1 MTRTLVYACLV
12 AALCIVV
19 GVHGECVRVTISVP
33 CRLDENEFMLCTRVG
48 VYCSS
53 WIASM
58 SDEDAMTKFIDSLY
72 DMEMQGPAALSDHA
86 LYTVTPQS
94 MQRGVNYD
102 VRRMTAQRMRTL
114 CGLPSDADA
123 DAELDNVVMDEIDEV
138 IAHAAVALYDKDE
151 GETDASIE
159 LMTKAAIYTR
169 TVSVIGFF
177 VPRGIAEAV
186 TMPPSW
192 IETFAERLEM
202 ERPLLIARRTRRAQ

>member
-1 MTRTLVYACLV
+1 
-12 AALCIVV
+12 
-19 GVHGECVRVTISVP
+19 
-33 CRLDENEFMLCTRVG
+33 MLCTRVG

-58 SDEDAMTKFIDSLY
+58 SDEDAMTKFIESLY
-72 DMEMQGPAALSDHA
+72 DMEMQGPAALSNHA

-102 VRRMTAQRMRTL
+102 VRRMTARRMRTL
-114 CGLPSDADA
+114 CGMPSDADA
-123 DAELDNVVMDEIDEV
+123 EVDNVVMDEMDEI
-138 IAHAAVALYDKDE
+138 IAHAAVALYDKDQ
-151 GETDASIE
+151 GETEASIE

-177 VPRGIAEAV
+177 VPRGIAEVV
-186 TMPPSW
+186 TVPPSW
-192 IETFAERLEM
+192 IETFEERLEM

>member
-1 MTRTLVYACLV
+1 MTWTIAYACLV
-12 AALCIVV
+12 AALCVV
-19 GVHGECVRVTISVP
+19 GVRGECVRVTISVP

-58 SDEDAMTKFIDSLY
+58 SDEDAMTKFIESLY
-72 DMEMQGPAALSDHA
+72 DMEMQGPAALSNHA

-102 VRRMTAQRMRTL
+102 VRRMTARRMRTL
-114 CGLPSDADA
+114 CGMPSDADA
-123 DAELDNVVMDEIDEV
+123 EVDNVVMDEMDEI
-138 IAHAAVALYDKDE
+138 IAHAAVALYDKDQ
-151 GETDASIE
+151 GETEASIE

-177 VPRGIAEAV
+177 VPRGIAEVV
-186 TMPPSW
+186 TVPPSW
-192 IETFAERLEM
+192 IETFEERLEM